1 MKVILHVGTHKTGS
15 TALQRFLHQH
25 SSVLLEHGILY
36 PLPFKDGSH
45 AHVLEDY
52 LSPDQLPHRYPN
64 APFMG
69 KIAEVLSSAPRA
81 QVMLVSSE
89 ELGLH
94 LMHADRARQLCED
107 LTALPGVDSLEVV
120 VYLRYPVGDFVT
132 SVVQQTLKK
141 QNSLEYLLYH
151 GLPYLDYRAYL
162 EHWRQAS
169 GGRCTVRVFHSR
181 HLKHGDI
188 VDDFVSTF
196 LPQVEWLCEKK
207 APPQNASLPSESLLF
222 LWAARAVARLLRL
235 RLAYHAAHDVK
246 LPCGW
251 EGFFGDF
258 HAAIQA
264 LGASRFRLPDDVLAY
279 LERQY
284 PANNRICRG
293 EKAPAP
299 APTNEPP
306 VALTLRGLFAGV
318 RWGRMARAV
327 WTALH
332 KAWGRRLKT

>member
-1 MKVILHVGTHKTGS
+1 M
-15 TALQRFLHQH
+15 
-25 SSVLLEHGILY
+25 
-36 PLPFKDGSH
+36 
-45 AHVLEDY
+45 
-52 LSPDQLPHRYPN
+52 
-64 APFMG
+64 
-69 KIAEVLSSAPRA
+69 EVLASKRPYITR
-81 QVMLVSSE
+81 E
-89 ELGLH
+89 ELL
-94 LMHADRARQLCED
+94 L
-107 LTALPGVDSLEVV
+107 
-120 VYLRYPVGDFVT
+120 
-132 SVVQQTLKK
+132 SVV
-141 QNSLEYLLYH
+141 H
-151 GLPYLDYRAYL
+151 PD
-162 EHWRQAS
+162 
-169 GGRCTVRVFHSR
+169 
-181 HLKHGDI
+181 
-188 VDDFVSTF
+188 
-196 LPQVEWLCEKK
+196 
-207 APPQNASLPSESLLF
+207 
-222 LWAARAVARLLRL
+222 L

-293 EKAPAP
+293 EEAPAP